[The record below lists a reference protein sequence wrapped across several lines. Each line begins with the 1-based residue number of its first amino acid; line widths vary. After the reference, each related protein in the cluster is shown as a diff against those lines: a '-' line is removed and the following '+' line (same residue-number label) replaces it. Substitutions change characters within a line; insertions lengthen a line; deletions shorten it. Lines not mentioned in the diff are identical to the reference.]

1 MMTDNLLIQGTRLG
15 DYEVR
20 ELLGTGGMASVYK
33 GYDAALARD
42 VAIKVIRTDDQ
53 SPDFVSRFQREA
65 RVVASL
71 RHPNIVQV
79 FQFGEQDDF
88 VYMVQE
94 FLPGATLHDIIRK
107 YGKRRMGTLRV
118 HDIVGQLASA
128 LDFAHSQGVT
138 HRDVKPSN
146 AIYNSH
152 DELVLTD
159 FGIARR
165 EADASV
171 TVTGSGVVMGTPG
184 YIAPEQAMSSANITP
199 SCDIY
204 ALGVVIFELLTGRLP
219 FEADNAMDVVMKHI
233 REEPPS
239 PSSFRSDLPKS
250 VDRVVLKALSKEPQD
265 RYVSAGSLA
274 KALQNALPVGKS
286 GASRS
291 SKSSSSQ
298 PPTQKKSA
306 ASSQNGKSGEN
317 RGTGTA
323 QASGSS
329 QEKDKAKERTT
340 SSGRAQTGAKAEKQ
354 AGKEGMTSSSSRA
367 THSSQATAQKGKT
380 PDRAPT
386 TPQKK
391 RRLGRLLFMLV
402 LIVLVA
408 TLAVLEYQ
416 FHTVTDLW
424 QQVIVPYVPENL
436 F

>member
-1 MMTDNLLIQGTRLG
+1 MMTDNLLVQGTRLG

-33 GYDAALARD
+33 GYDAALDRD

-94 FLPGATLHDIIRK
+94 FLPGETLHHVIRRF
-107 YGKRRMGTLRV
+107 GKRRMGTSRV
-118 HDIVGQLASA
+118 HDIVGQLANA
-128 LDFAHSQGVT
+128 LDFAHSQGIT

-146 AIYNSH
+146 AIYNIH

-171 TVTGSGVVMGTPG
+171 TVTGAGVVMGTPG
-184 YIAPEQAMSSANITP
+184 YIAPEQAMSSTNITP
-199 SCDIY
+199 ACDIY

-219 FEADNAMDVVMKHI
+219 FDADTAMDVVMKHI

-265 RYVSAGSLA
+265 RYMSAGSLA
-274 KALQNALPVGKS
+274 KALQNAFPVGKS

-291 SKSSSSQ
+291 SKSSSGQ
-298 PPTQKKSA
+298 TPKKSA
-306 ASSQNGKSGEN
+306 GSSQNGKRSSNQDAGA
-317 RGTGTA
+317 A
-323 QASGSS
+323 QAKGSAH
-329 QEKDKAKERTT
+329 ERDTGKEQTT
-340 SSGRAQTGAKAEKQ
+340 SSGQSQTSAKAEKQ
-354 AGKEGMTSSSSRA
+354 AGKEGMTSSSSRTTA
-367 THSSQATAQKGKT
+367 QSQAATQQ
-380 PDRAPT
+380 DT
-386 TPQKK
+386 TPEPASDSHPKK
-391 RRLGRLLFMLV
+391 RKLGGLLIMMMLV
-402 LIVLVA
+402 VLIA

-424 QQVIVPYVPENL
+424 QQVQVMIP
-436 F
+436 